1 MSEKVRRQMAI
12 KEMLV
17 ERVGSTQEDIRRWLI
32 GKGVRASQA
41 TLSRDLRELG
51 AVKIPGENGSAVY
64 RLEGPFGSIASGFL
78 GGFTYRSDPVNNLL
92 VLHTSP
98 GIASG
103 FCAQI
108 DRQGWPEVVGT
119 IAGDDTILIITR
131 SVDDREAV
139 ERKLKC
145 ENGE

>member
-1 MSEKVRRQMAI
+1 MSEKERRQAAI
-12 KEMLV
+12 KEMLI
-17 ERVGSTQEDIRRWLI
+17 EKAGSTQEDIRLWLI
-32 GKGVRASQA
+32 SRGVQASQA

-51 AVKIPGENGSAVY
+51 AVKIPGENGNSVY
-64 RLEGPFGSIASGFL
+64 RLEGPFGSIASGIL
-78 GGFTYRSDPVNNLL
+78 GGFTFRVDPVNNLL

-98 GIASG
+98 GLASG

-108 DRQGWPEVVGT
+108 DRQGWPEIVGT

-131 SVDDREAV
+131 SIDDRVAV
-139 ERKLKC
+139 ERKLKR